1 MARPAS
7 GGIGRVRYN
16 YCSQPIP
23 DESRVTLRY
32 PITLDATAS
41 VGIYTYDLALNDV
54 HDPDITGVG
63 AQPAY
68 YDQWNALY
76 NRWVVPECEY
86 DVAVTSRT
94 ISGRLSVAAV
104 PVVAPNLA
112 PPTFEAA
119 AALRYAKAKETTG
132 GGPTVHIKGTV
143 NMSKL
148 YGVPDYAIEA
158 DDAFSGGT
166 STSPSRRMVLRIACE
181 TSGSSDSLSL
191 TIVMKYRVRFFQPL
205 VYQLSLLSGA
215 PAIAAAVEQPCT
227 FTRGGTHD
235 PRPALKPETDEPYPR
250 IGVEHERLCT
260 CGCMRRF

>member
-1 MARPAS
+1 M
-7 GGIGRVRYN
+7 
-16 YCSQPIP
+16 
-23 DESRVTLRY
+23 
-32 PITLDATAS
+32 DATAS

-54 HDPDITGVG
+54 YDPDITGVG

-68 YDQWNALY
+68 YDQWSGLY

-94 ISGRLSVAAV
+94 ISGRLSVAVAPVNATTAV
-104 PVVAPNLA
+104 PA
-112 PPTFEAA
+112 TFEAA
-119 AALRYAKAKETTG
+119 AALRYAKCKETTG
-132 GGPTVHIKGTV
+132 GGPTVHIRGTV
-143 NMSKL
+143 NMAQL
-148 YGVPDYAIEA
+148 YGVPDYTIEA
-158 DDAFSGGT
+158 DDAFAGGINV
-166 STSPSRRMVLRIACE
+166 SPSRRLTLRIACE

-191 TIVMKYRVRFFQPL
+191 TVVMKYRVRFFQPL
-205 VYQLSLLSGA
+205 VYTLSLKSR
-215 PAIAAAVEQPCT
+215 PAADLAAVEQPCT